1 MTKEILNYINNE
13 IKDDELKN
21 FRTNKLNI
29 QKKKKNSRYPI
40 WVSILDLKTMLKTQ
54 IIFIITT
61 LKSYRV
67 SI

>member
-29 QKKKKNSRYPI
+29 QKKKKELQISNMGFNSRFKNYAQNP
-40 WVSILDLKTMLKTQ
+40 DYFHHYYLKKL
-54 IIFIITT
+54 
-61 LKSYRV
+61 
-67 SI
+67 